1 MKLREYGVI
10 TTGVLGAVFSFD
22 IIWNMTSMEAFDA
35 MFTAMII
42 GIFLSIWFVFLTEPR
57 ERSEKRTKP
66 TFQTDEATGLSVMI
80 QGRRGA

>member
-22 IIWNMTSMEAFDA
+22 LIWNMTSMEAFDA

-42 GIFLSIWFVFLTEPR
+42 GIFAAFAFILITEPR
-57 ERSEKRTKP
+57 PAKKTDPVYEFRT
-66 TFQTDEATGLSVMI
+66 DDTGLSVMI
-80 QGRRGA
+80 QEKRNG

>member
-22 IIWNMTSMEAFDA
+22 LIWNMTSMEAFDA

-42 GIFLSIWFVFLTEPR
+42 GIFAAFAFILITEPR
-57 ERSEKRTKP
+57 PAKKTDPVYEFRT
-66 TFQTDEATGLSVMI
+66 DDTGLSVLV
-80 QGRRGA
+80 RRDA

>member
-42 GIFLSIWFVFLTEPR
+42 GIFLAVGFVFITEPR
-57 ERSEKRTKP
+57 ERSYKRTKP

-80 QGRRGA
+80 QGRRA

>member
-42 GIFLSIWFVFLTEPR
+42 GIFAAFAFILITEPR
-57 ERSEKRTKP
+57 PAKKTDPVYEFRT
-66 TFQTDEATGLSVMI
+66 DDTGLSVMI
-80 QGRRGA
+80 QGKRNG

>member
-22 IIWNMTSMEAFDA
+22 IIWNLTKMEAFDA

-42 GIFLSIWFVFLTEPR
+42 GIFAAFAFVLITEPKPSR
-57 ERSEKRTKP
+57 KAGPEYEFRT
-66 TFQTDEATGLSVMI
+66 DDTGLSVMI
-80 QGRRGA
+80 QGKRNG

>member
-10 TTGVLGAVFSFD
+10 CTGVLGAVFSFD
-22 IIWNMTSMEAFDA
+22 LLWNLTKMEAFDA

-42 GIFLSIWFVFLTEPR
+42 GIFLSIGFAFITEPR
-57 ERSEKRTKP
+57 ERSDKRTKP
-66 TFQTDEATGLSVMI
+66 IFQTDEATGLSVMI

>member
-22 IIWNMTSMEAFDA
+22 LIWNMTSMEAFDA

-42 GIFLSIWFVFLTEPR
+42 GIFAAFAFILITEPR
-57 ERSEKRTKP
+57 PAKKTDPVYEFRT
-66 TFQTDEATGLSVMI
+66 DDTGLSVMI
-80 QGRRGA
+80 QGKRNG

>member
-1 MKLREYGVI
+1 MSIRGYGMAC
-10 TTGVLGAVFSFD
+10 TGVLGAVFGFD
-22 IIWNMTSMEAFDA
+22 LIWNLTQMDAIEAA
-35 MFTAMII
+35 FTAMII
-42 GIFLSIWFVFLTEPR
+42 GIFAAFAFVLITEPR

>member
-22 IIWNMTSMEAFDA
+22 LIWNMTSMEAFDA
-35 MFTAMII
+35 MFAAMII
-42 GIFLSIWFVFLTEPR
+42 GIFLSIGFAFITEPR
-57 ERSEKRTKP
+57 ERSDKRTKP